1 MEDMLLKTSGFDVSE
16 SIAFGDSLNDYEMI
30 KNAGIGIA
38 MGNACDA
45 LKDAAHI
52 VTSHIDENGIFNAAV
67 RLGLI
72 KQEEI

>member
-1 MEDMLLKTSGFDVSE
+1 
-16 SIAFGDSLNDYEMI
+16 MI

-45 LKDAAHI
+45 LKEAAHM